1 MRTLRLLWTGWLFQ
15 FKQLSRSSFDSFLAV
30 LWPLFFGTVAFFM
43 FQQGGDPEALIY
55 AGLGAAVMGIWTAT
69 SMAAGTALHRE
80 RWLGTLELLV
90 ATPAHFALVI
100 LPAPSGHR
108 PPRPLLTPT
117 PWPAACAP
125 PRRRSSS
132 SPSAGSRRI

>member
-1 MRTLRLLWTGWLFQ
+1 MKTLRLLWMGWLFQ
-15 FKQLSRSSFDSFLAV
+15 FKQLSRSAFDSFLAV

-43 FQQGGDPEALIY
+43 FQQGGDPEALVY

-90 ATPAHFALVI
+90 ATPPISH
-100 LPAPSGHR
+100 
-108 PPRPLLTPT
+108 
-117 PWPAACAP
+117 W
-125 PRRRSSS
+125 SS
-132 SPSAGSRRI
+132 SPSASPRRRSASTAWRRRSSGAGWSSGSTCRSISRC